1 MLNAAWAIAAKD
13 LRLVLAG
20 GQGLSQ
26 AVLLGLLLIFVFSLA
41 TPVGQVMPAQGAAAV
56 FWLSSAFGLVLVFN
70 TLYGLEE
77 GSGARIGLLL
87 APVPPHA
94 VWLGKALAG
103 LALLLVSQA
112 VFAPAVIVFLGQ
124 GVQGSPWP
132 VLAAL
137 LAADWGLA
145 VLGSLLGALAQGQAG
160 RESLLSVALFPLLV
174 PVLLAGIRIG
184 AGLFQPAG
192 SGEEMGWLGLV
203 FGFDAMFTA
212 AALVLFP
219 FVFTGEE

>member
-1 MLNAAWAIAAKD
+1 VLSQARAIAAKD

-26 AVLLGLLLIFVFSLA
+26 ALLLGLLLIFVFSLA

-77 GSGARIGLLL
+77 GSGARLGLLL
-87 APVPPHA
+87 APVPVHA

-103 LALLLVSQA
+103 LVLLLATQI
-112 VFAPAVIVFLGQ
+112 VFGPAVIVFLGQ
-124 GVQGSPWP
+124 GIHGSPWP
-132 VLAAL
+132 ALATL
-137 LAADWGLA
+137 LAVDWGLV

-174 PVLLAGIRIG
+174 PVLLAGIRVG
-184 AGLFQPAG
+184 SGLFAPTPN
-192 SGEEMGWLGLV
+192 GETASWLGLV
-203 FGFDAMFTA
+203 LAFDAVFTA

>member
-1 MLNAAWAIAAKD
+1 MLSRARAIAAKD

-26 AVLLGLLLIFVFSLA
+26 AALLGLLLIFVFSLA
-41 TPVGQVMPAQGAAAV
+41 TPVGQTMPAQGAAAV

-87 APVPPHA
+87 APVPVHA

-103 LALLLVSQA
+103 LALLLMIQV
-112 VFAPAVIVFLGQ
+112 VFGPAVVVFLGQ
-124 GVQGSPWP
+124 DVQGAVLP
-132 VLAAL
+132 VLATV
-137 LAADWGLA
+137 LAVDWGLV
-145 VLGSLLGALAQGQAG
+145 VLGSLLGALSQGQAG
-160 RESLLSVALFPLLV
+160 RESLLSIALFPLLI

-184 AGLFQPAG
+184 AGLFAPAAD
-192 SGEEMGWLGLV
+192 GEASGWLGLV

-212 AALVLFP
+212 AAVVLFP